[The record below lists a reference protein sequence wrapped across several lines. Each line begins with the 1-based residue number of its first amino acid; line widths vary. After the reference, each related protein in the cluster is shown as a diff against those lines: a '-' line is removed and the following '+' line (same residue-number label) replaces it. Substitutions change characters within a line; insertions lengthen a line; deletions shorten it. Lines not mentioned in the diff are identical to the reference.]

1 MNKYTVIGECL
12 CGCDGGGYTW
22 QVTAKSPTD
31 ALNEAKKEKARADD
45 LVSTDDVSVKF
56 HAVFEG
62 HHLNLLWDT
71 EP

>member
-12 CGCDGGGYTW
+12 CGCDGGAYTW
-22 QVTAKSPTD
+22 HVTAKSPTD
-31 ALNEAKKEKARADD
+31 ALNEAKKDKARAED
-45 LVSTDDVSVKF
+45 LVSTDDVDVKF
-56 HAVFEG
+56 QAVFEG